1 MADRCREEK
10 ILVNRDKL
18 TDCLKGYA
26 CLLVVFGHVIQGIR
40 NAGIIVPNKEPMV
53 ETFLWSF
60 HVALFMFLSGYVYYL
75 RGGGK
80 VIIELNL
87 FYLSC

>member
-1 MADRCREEK
+1 M
-10 ILVNRDKL
+10 NRDKL

-40 NAGIIVPNKEPMV
+40 NAGIIVPNKEPVV

-60 HVALFMFLSGYVYYL
+60 HVALFMYLSGYVYSL
-75 RGGGK
+75 RRGG
-80 VIIELNL
+80 V
-87 FYLSC
+87 